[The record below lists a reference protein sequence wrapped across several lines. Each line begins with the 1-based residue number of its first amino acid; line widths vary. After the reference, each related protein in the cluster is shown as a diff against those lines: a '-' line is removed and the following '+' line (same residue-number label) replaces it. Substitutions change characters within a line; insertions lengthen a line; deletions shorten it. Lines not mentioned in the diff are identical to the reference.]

1 MCAIPA
7 IQTSTIAMNKK
18 LTTRSAGFSV
28 VELMITV
35 IIMGLL
41 VAIALPIYSKS
52 EKKIDSNS
60 AMAFMTATSQKLED
74 YYAQHGTYPATLS
87 EIGIEEPALDPWGN
101 PYQYMPINI
110 KPPPKKGKI
119 RRDKNM
125 NPLNTDFDLY
135 SCGPDGRTQTQLTA
149 NFARDDIVRAGNGS
163 YIGTAQDF

>member
-1 MCAIPA
+1 
-7 IQTSTIAMNKK
+7 MNKK
-18 LTTRSAGFSV
+18 LNTRSTGFSL
-28 VELMITV
+28 VELMIAV

-41 VAIALPIYSKS
+41 TAIALPMYSKF
-52 EKKIDSNS
+52 EKQITGND
-60 AMAFMTATSQKLED
+60 ALAFLTATSQKLEE
-74 YYAQHGTYPATLS
+74 YYAQHSTYPASLS

-101 PYQYMPINI
+101 PYQYMPIDT

-135 SCGPDGRTQTQLTA
+135 SSGPDGRTQTQLTA

>member
-1 MCAIPA
+1 MI
-7 IQTSTIAMNKK
+7 KK
-18 LTTRSAGFSV
+18 PLQRSAGFSL
-28 VELMITV
+28 VELMISV

-41 VAIALPIYSKS
+41 TAIAVPIYMKA
-52 EKKIDSNS
+52 ETKIHGND
-60 AMAFMTATSQKLED
+60 AVAFLTSTAQKIEE
-74 YYAQHGTYPATLS
+74 YYAQHSTYPASLS
-87 EIGIEEPALDPWGN
+87 EIGIKEPALDPWGN
-101 PYQYMPINI
+101 PYQYMPIDT

-135 SCGPDGRTQTQLTA
+135 SFGPDGRTQTQLTA